1 MPSKYR
7 TLFLRFIAMIFLFP
21 VWGQYQHIWHI
32 PGQNSGPLGTT
43 MRSPLYEIADTDM
56 EIFQGFWKANT
67 DGANQ
72 NGGRVW
78 YRTVTRSGVDSDWVS
93 VDLAFFLNHPSEE
106 NQQDQFWRAV
116 VPTTGMDPSDV
127 IEYFVEVTFSGGNP
141 ATTYLYG
148 GDLTDPNS
156 RSTTRADAEANP
168 FSIRNRPGWI
178 FYANNR
184 IVSGNNIQ
192 LRLRSGYI
200 GPDNDPATRWSTH
213 GAIYFTTDGTDP
225 QGTLGSSS
233 NGSTSVVP
241 LIADGVQPDGSGN
254 GNAIWWQGTMVDVLE
269 GLPFGD
275 QVRYR
280 IGLWHEDTEEEKF
293 ADHAAG
299 PDNSVFSFQNGILGD
314 PVLEVNGINADY
326 GVLNFYIDEVQ
337 DSEFP
342 ELNITLYPGTAATQV
357 EVYTNLNNRDRAHL
371 DYNNDG
377 YEDGII
383 PVDGDTITVS
393 DTGAYFQ
400 AYAMND
406 NGGGSWSLILPVN
419 KTGAYRLT
427 ARFRENETD
436 AWTWLGDS
444 GIRDLAIVVA
454 PRIARDMIMYELHV
468 TNANATGPT
477 FEQRGTF
484 EDLHDPNNDRV
495 TLTWMRDMGINWI
508 WFQPFHPQ
516 GLDGKD
522 IDPVTGQEFD
532 PGSPYSIRNFWEINP
547 LYTREWDDSLL
558 PNAITHPDNFTAA
571 MQAFQDFAIAADE
584 KGVYLMLDFP
594 FNHTAPDVVLAEK
607 GIELFAPQGHDW
619 QASDLIRDRVPGFFS
634 TAGGNGPA
642 YSAPANGAG
651 DIAVAPDRNDFG
663 KWTDVRD
670 VFFGNYATLVTGNP
684 DAGTSRTVVQNE
696 DDWMDY
702 SSLLNSPNQVTLNVW
717 RYFGEVL
724 PYWIEQ
730 SGHRGHNA
738 ADPEWDL
745 ETWIAE
751 DARGIDG
758 LRKDFGQ
765 GLPPQA
771 MEYIINRTHSVKWN
785 FVFMSESLDG
795 GAVTY
800 RSSRHFAVL
809 NENIVFPLLAAT
821 TANEYRQIFDDRRNA
836 YGQSL
841 VLLNNLSHDERPY
854 DDPWQAL
861 IRYATVS
868 TNDGSPMIMYGQEIG
883 AASRSQET
891 LPQGSWDWYELNFG
905 KYIPHFKK
913 WNSMQPQWNAWKDN
927 DFGVQFLRPV
937 YAAIGQAR
945 EFSPALRSSNRW
957 FLNRHFDGAPKDEIF
972 SVAKY
977 EQAGVSLAHQDV
989 VLAFTNLRR
998 NAGQADTFGIPE
1010 PLAERLGL
1018 ANGRMYNVRNIA
1030 AYAGTPLLSGDFSW
1044 RRDVWLWDDPRDR
1057 NDIIDNGVFVSLN
1070 SVPGSNDPWTGAND
1084 TPLAPYEAQ
1093 FLKVYDVTPPAAAA
1107 SVSLATGLS
1116 YNATPELVMTVD
1128 TSSYDDHDNVIEYEI
1143 LIEDENSSWS
1153 YSTTVAGS
1161 NLFSWPVD
1169 ADAFGREVTVTV
1181 TPVSIAGISGT
1192 QSTTSAVF
1200 TLLDPDGDEDN
1211 NGMTN
1216 FQEFIAGTDPF
1227 DAESV
1232 LRADNI
1238 ALSGTNPQVS
1248 FKGMAGRRYRLE
1260 YSEDFMTGA
1269 AVPTWLPAGD
1279 WIEATVNEQDI
1290 ELLDSEEDPP
1300 SRIYR
1305 IVVQFNEM

>member
-7 TLFLRFIAMIFLFP
+7 TLFLRLATLIFLFP
-21 VWGQYQHIWHI
+21 VWGQIANVWHLPATFETQI
-32 PGQNSGPLGTT
+32 EST
-43 MRSPLYEIADTDM
+43 MRDPLYEVKDQDVVIH
-56 EIFQGFWKANT
+56 QGFFKNN
-67 DGANQ
+67 GEGGNQ
-72 NGGRVW
+72 TGGSVEYRIVPRNGTPGSWQSV
-78 YRTVTRSGVDSDWVS
+78 SLGFGSD
-93 VDLAFFLNHPSEE
+93 VDLNQYWNATIPS
-106 NQQDQFWRAV
+106 
-116 VPTTGMDPSDV
+116 TGIDADVV
-127 IEYFVEVTFSGGNP
+127 IEYYVVTEFSDR
-141 ATTYLYG
+141 ATTYIYG
-148 GDLTDPNS
+148 PDIGGS
-156 RSTTRADAEANP
+156 STTGDEGVAQSNP

-184 IVSGNNIQ
+184 IVSGNSIQ
-192 LRLRSGYI
+192 VRLRSGYI
-200 GPDNDPATRWSTH
+200 GPENDSATRWSTH
-213 GAIYFTTDGTDP
+213 GAIYFTTDGSEPVGSLGVPSGTTD
-225 QGTLGSSS
+225 
-233 NGSTSVVP
+233 VVP

-269 GLPFGD
+269 GMPFGD

-299 PDNSVFSFQNGILGD
+299 PDNFVFNFQNGIPGNPHL
-314 PVLEVNGINADY
+314 VVNGINANY
-326 GVLNFYIDEVQ
+326 GVLNFYIDEIQ
-337 DSEFP
+337 DTEFP
-342 ELNITLYPGTAATQV
+342 ELDITLYPGTSASQV

-377 YEDGII
+377 FEDGII
-383 PVDGDTITVS
+383 PVDGNTITVS

-400 AYAMND
+400 AYTMTPD
-406 NGGGSWSLILPVN
+406 DSPGTFRLTLPVN

-427 ARFRENETD
+427 ARFRDDEND
-436 AWTWLGDS
+436 PWTWLGGE

-454 PRIARDMIMYELHV
+454 PKIARDMIMYELHV
-468 TNANATGPT
+468 PNSNATSDA
-477 FEQRGTF
+477 FEDRGTF
-484 EDLHDPNNDRV
+484 EDLHDPENDRI
-495 TLTWMRDMGINWI
+495 TLKWMRDMGINWI

-547 LYTREWDDSLL
+547 LYTREWDDSL
-558 PNAITHPDNFTAA
+558 PGAITHPDNFDAA
-571 MQAFQDFAIAADE
+571 MQAFVDFSAAADQ

-594 FNHTAPDVVLAEK
+594 FNHTAPDVVLADK
-607 GIELFAPQGHDW
+607 GIELFAPEGHDW

-642 YSAPANGAG
+642 YGAPAAHTG

-670 VFFGNYATLVTGNP
+670 VFFGNYATLVVGNP
-684 DAGTSRTVVQNE
+684 DAGTSRAVVQNE

-702 SSLLNSPNQVTLNVW
+702 GSLLNSPDQVTINVW

-730 SGHRGHNA
+730 SGHRGHNQPNP
-738 ADPEWDL
+738 DWDL

-751 DARGIDG
+751 DTRGIDG

-809 NENIVFPLLAAT
+809 NENIVFPLSEAT
-821 TANEYRQIFDDRRNA
+821 TANAYRQIFEDRRNA
-836 YGQSL
+836 YGLSL

-854 DDPWQAL
+854 DDPWEAL

-883 AASRSQET
+883 AASLNEST
-891 LPQGSWDWYELNFG
+891 GIGSWDHYELNFG
-905 KYIPHFKK
+905 KNIPHFKK
-913 WNSMQPQWNAWKDN
+913 WNSMQPQWNAWNAN
-927 DFGVQFLRPV
+927 DFGVRFLRPV

-945 EFSPALRSSNRW
+945 EFSPALRSPNRW
-957 FLNRHFDGAPKDEIF
+957 FLNRHSDDFVRDEIF

-977 EQAGVSLAHQDV
+977 EQAGVPLAHQDV
-989 VLAFTNLRR
+989 VLAFTNLDRD
-998 NAGQADTFGIPE
+998 NPQSDTFAVPE
-1010 PLAERLGL
+1010 ALADLLGL
-1018 ANGRMYNVRNIA
+1018 ANGRTYNVKNIA
-1030 AYAGTPLLSGDFSW
+1030 AYIGETGQFSG
-1044 RRDVWLWDDPRDR
+1044 RRDEWLWGGGRDR

-1070 SVPGSNDPWTGAND
+1070 PVPGSNDPWTGAND

-1093 FLKVYDVTPPAAAA
+1093 FLKVYDVTPPAAAE

-1128 TSSYDDHDNVIEYEI
+1128 TSSYDDHDNVVEYMI
-1143 LIEDENSSWS
+1143 VIEDENSSWS
-1153 YSTTVAGS
+1153 YSTTVSGT
-1161 NLFSWPVD
+1161 NMFSWPVES
-1169 ADAFGREVTVTV
+1169 DAFGREVTVSV
-1181 TPVSIAGISGT
+1181 TPVSVAGISGT

-1269 AVPTWLPAGD
+1269 AEPSWIPASS
-1279 WIEATVNEQDI
+1279 WVVATANDQVIDLEDV
-1290 ELLDSEEDPP
+1290 SEEIT
-1300 SRIYR
+1300 SRVYR
-1305 IVVQFNEM
+1305 IVVELN